1 MPVAARSSNF
11 RLAIRVARMFDR
23 RFVSLNKDVVEPL
36 LQGTSSFWR
45 TTDASETVSVGQLRR
60 GERKWLLGR

>member
-1 MPVAARSSNF
+1 MPVAARSPNF

-36 LQGTSSFWR
+36 LQGTWTF
-45 TTDASETVSVGQLRR
+45 
-60 GERKWLLGR
+60 GERQMQAERLAQVNCVGAGGSGC